1 MSEELQLPK
10 TSISIPEGLELITLG
25 AGCFWCTEAVFQRLN
40 GVEKVISGYAG
51 GFVIEP
57 EYREVCNGTTGH
69 AEVIEVY
76 FSPKVIS
83 LEQILEVFW
92 GTHDPTT
99 LNRQGADAGPQYR
112 SAIFFNTEAQKV
124 IAENLKSKLNES
136 KIFDRPIVT
145 EITPFTNFYP
155 AESDHHDYY
164 NLNGGQPYCQ
174 FVVKPKVDKL
184 NKFFSGLLKA

>member
-10 TSISIPEGLELITLG
+10 TSISIPEELELITLG
-25 AGCFWCTEAVFQRLN
+25 AGCFWCTEAVFQRLK
-40 GVEKVISGYAG
+40 GVEKVVSGYSG
-51 GFVIEP
+51 GFVVEP
-57 EYREVCNGTTGH
+57 SYREVCNATTGH
-69 AEVIEVY
+69 AEVIDVY
-76 FSPKVIS
+76 FHPDVIS

-155 AESDHHDYY
+155 AESDHHEYY

-174 FVVKPKVDKL
+174 IVVKPKVDKL
-184 NKFFSGLLKA
+184 KKFFSELLKA